1 MLTLQHAS
9 QARRHRHPRIG
20 LAVAGGGPLGA
31 IYELGALCALDESIP
46 DIRLHRLDVYVGVS
60 AGSFIAA
67 SLANRMSA
75 AQLARIFMSRDDA
88 ELPFH
93 PDSFLRPAYR
103 EYLRGAGRLPGI
115 VWQVLRD
122 IVRDPRPSALSESLN
137 SFAHAIPGGIFDNE
151 VIYRFLHDA
160 LNRPGRSD
168 DFRELATRL
177 FIVAVELDTGKAVR
191 FGGPGHE
198 DVPISR
204 AVQASA
210 ALPGLYPPVTIKG
223 RDYVDGALR
232 RTLHASV
239 ALRQDID
246 LLLAINPLVPYR
258 PDEQDAEDDGDN
270 RLSRQGL
277 PMIMS
282 QTFRSLIQSR
292 MQIGVSTYADEY
304 PATGIMLVEPNR
316 NDREMFFTNVFSYS
330 SRNHLCEHAFQQ
342 TRTELRERGEE
353 INRML
358 GNYGLRLDEQCLL
371 ESGRTLEQSLDESP
385 SYGSAVGRS
394 LGATLEDLEH
404 SLRDRNV
411 PA

>member
-1 MLTLQHAS
+1 MLNLQHAT
-9 QARRHRHPRIG
+9 QARRHQRPRIG
-20 LAVAGGGPLGA
+20 LALAGGGPLGA

-46 DIRLHRLDVYVGVS
+46 DIRLRRLDVYVGVS

-67 SLANRMSA
+67 NLANRMSP
-75 AQLARIFMSRDDA
+75 AQLARIFMSRADA
-88 ELPFH
+88 ELPFQ
-93 PDSFLRPAYR
+93 PDTFLRPAYR

-122 IVRDPRPSALSESLN
+122 IARDPRPSALSESLN
-137 SFAHAIPGGIFDNE
+137 SFAHAVPGGVFDNE
-151 VIYRFLHDA
+151 VIYRFLHEA
-160 LNRPGRSD
+160 LNRPGRTD
-168 DFRELATRL
+168 DFNQLDTRL

-191 FGGPGHE
+191 FGGPGHD
-198 DVPISR
+198 DVSISR

-239 ALRQDID
+239 ALRHGID
-246 LLLAINPLVPYR
+246 LLLAINPLVPYQ
-258 PDEQDAEDDGDN
+258 PDDDTAADEI

-292 MQIGVSTYADEY
+292 MQIGISTYADEY
-304 PATGIMLVEPNR
+304 PAAGIMLVEPNR

-330 SRNHLCEHAFQQ
+330 SRNRLCEHAFQQ
-342 TRTELRERGEE
+342 TRAELRDRGEE
-353 INRML
+353 VNRLL
-358 GNYGLRLDEQCLL
+358 GHYGLRLDEQRLL
-371 ESGRTLEQSLDESP
+371 EPGRTLEQSLDEAPNYS
-385 SYGSAVGRS
+385 STVGRS
-394 LGATLEDLEH
+394 LGRALEDLED
-404 SLRDRNV
+404 SLQKRNV
-411 PA
+411 ATD